1 MEKGQKLETIL
12 EQLKEYEK
20 LLDLDGEDEISEDL
34 TQRINATL
42 EELNGELITAQ
53 QEDLRTLKIS
63 FINKSK
69 NKNPEFAYEE

>member
-1 MEKGQKLETIL
+1 MVKSTTFFIFIRMSQKI

-42 EELNGELITAQ
+42 E
-53 QEDLRTLKIS
+53 D
-63 FINKSK
+63 
-69 NKNPEFAYEE
+69 